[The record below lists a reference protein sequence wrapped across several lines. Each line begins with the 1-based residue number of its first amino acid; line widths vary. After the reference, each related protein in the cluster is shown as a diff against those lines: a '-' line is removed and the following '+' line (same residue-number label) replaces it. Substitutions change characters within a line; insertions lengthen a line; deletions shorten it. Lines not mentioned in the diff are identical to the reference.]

1 MYFKVLSVEL
11 ARCMSVLQV
20 VVSANIFPQIYLLL
34 KDSEPMVRKNS
45 TLVICEVCKH
55 APNLAN
61 VISKTKG
68 IPPLVDNISDT
79 HNAERLPGTPIYSH
93 DLILCN

>member
-1 MYFKVLSVEL
+1 MT
-11 ARCMSVLQV
+11 VLQI

-45 TLVICEVCKH
+45 TLVICEVSKH

-68 IPPLVDNISDT
+68 IPPLVDNISET
-79 HNAERLPGTPIYSH
+79 HHAERLPGTPIYSF
-93 DLILCN
+93 DSIWCN